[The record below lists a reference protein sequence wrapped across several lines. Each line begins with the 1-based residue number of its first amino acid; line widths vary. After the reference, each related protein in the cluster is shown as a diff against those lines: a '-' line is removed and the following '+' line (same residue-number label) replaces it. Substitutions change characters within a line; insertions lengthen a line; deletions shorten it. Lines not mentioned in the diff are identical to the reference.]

1 MCFIYDSQNRQKLFP
16 LAALAARLCNGDTQT
31 FLCDVG
37 TELLNIMQI
46 NFRVQRVSSLYAS
59 RRKPHPSHPLLSAT

>member
-1 MCFIYDSQNRQKLFP
+1 MILRIERNYILMQNKQPDFEVET
-16 LAALAARLCNGDTQT
+16 NT

-46 NFRVQRVSSLYAS
+46 NFRVQSVSSLFAS
-59 RRKPHPSHPLLSAT
+59 T